1 MASLTFLRDWLPFAF
16 AVRLATVAI
25 ALAFAGRPRW
35 CRLSAFAG
43 SVMASSLTAAVAV
56 SVVLTGGSRQG
67 VLVRHDASGIS
78 LGYTVAPLSAWFL
91 LVLAVLAIPAAL
103 YSIGYVSHAVSAER
117 TAFVAAGF
125 NVLLGAVE
133 AVFVADSVVAFLFA
147 WELMTLAT
155 AALVATEH
163 ETASHRRAAYVYLA
177 ISHVGTGCLVAA
189 FLILASHAGS
199 LSFSDILA
207 GSLATGGQRDIL
219 FTLFLVGF
227 GVKAGMIPLHIWLP
241 EAHPAAPSSV
251 SALMSGVLIT
261 TGLYGLFRCCAF
273 GLGVPAWE
281 WGVVLALIGSLS
293 AILGV
298 LYALTQNDL

>member
-1 MASLTFLRDWLPFAF
+1 
-16 AVRLATVAI
+16 
-25 ALAFAGRPRW
+25 
-35 CRLSAFAG
+35 
-43 SVMASSLTAAVAV
+43 
-56 SVVLTGGSRQG
+56 
-67 VLVRHDASGIS
+67 
-78 LGYTVAPLSAWFL
+78 
-91 LVLAVLAIPAAL
+91 
-103 YSIGYVSHAVSAER
+103 
-117 TAFVAAGF
+117 
-125 NVLLGAVE
+125 
-133 AVFVADSVVAFLFA
+133 
-147 WELMTLAT
+147 
-155 AALVATEH
+155 EH

-261 TGLYGLFRCCAF
+261 TGLYGLFRRCAC
-273 GLGVPAWE
+273 GLRGP
-281 WGVVLALIGSLS
+281 GGGRGGGRGLS
-293 AILGV
+293 AAALPVLGG
-298 LYALTQNDL
+298 ADS